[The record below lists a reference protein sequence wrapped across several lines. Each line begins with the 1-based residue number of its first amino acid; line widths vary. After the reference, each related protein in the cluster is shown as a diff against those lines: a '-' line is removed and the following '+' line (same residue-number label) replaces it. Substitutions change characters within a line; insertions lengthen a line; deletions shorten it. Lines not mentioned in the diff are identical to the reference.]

1 MSHVASLDGERSK
14 VTSQRTT
21 IGSDMLAT
29 SLVPSMSITTAAAA
43 KVEGTVIAVI
53 AMVSL
58 RRGVSETEIRIG
70 IEAVKHVKAAGIVV
84 VVGIVRRGLE
94 GHLVVLN
101 VNLVVLG
108 LITWGGVGLVATNIA
123 VAAVDVA
130 LILLYHQAVEVV
142 HVGHLAHVAAKIY

>member
-1 MSHVASLDGERSK
+1 MPLVALCPRLREMRLDRWRSISDASL
-14 VTSQRTT
+14 
-21 IGSDMLAT
+21 
-29 SLVPSMSITTAAAA
+29 AALGRHCR
-43 KVEGTVIAVI
+43 E
-53 AMVSL
+53 
-58 RRGVSETEIRIG
+58 
-70 IEAVKHVKAAGIVV
+70 
-84 VVGIVRRGLE
+84 
-94 GHLVVLN
+94 LVVLN